1 MTRPVDAALS
11 RRIDARLLV
20 VAGAACISFSAILMK
35 SSGTSPATAGLFR
48 CLLALP
54 ALVPLALLES
64 RRLGRRPWRRQL
76 VDVGAGVLL
85 GVDLLLWG
93 LCIEHVG
100 AGIATV
106 LVNVQVVLVPLLAL
120 VVHRERPPLRFAFL
134 VPVMLFGVGL
144 ASGAIGAGEGAQGSA
159 ALWGALLGVSAGAAY
174 AGYLFLLRGGGD
186 EGVRHQAQP
195 VLAATVG
202 AAIASAAFSPFASG
216 IDLTPGWAAFGW
228 LLALAFSGQVCG
240 WLLITAGLPRLRSNV
255 GATLLLLQPVLA
267 VLLGMVLLAERPTAV
282 QLVGCGVVIVGVWLT
297 SARRRARPRG
307 RNAPRP
313 AVGSASRSP
322 SQL

>member
-1 MTRPVDAALS
+1 MSTAPDATLTY
-11 RRIDARLLV
+11 RVDARLLL

-35 SSGTSPATAGLFR
+35 LSGTSPATAGLFR

-54 ALVPLALLES
+54 ALVPLALLE
-64 RRLGRRPWRRQL
+64 RRRVGTRPWRRQL
-76 VDVGAGVLL
+76 VDVAAGGLL

-93 LCIEHVG
+93 LCIEHLG

-106 LVNVQVVLVPLLAL
+106 LVNVQVVIVPLLAL

-144 ASGAIGAGEGAQGSA
+144 AAGAVSGGADGGTAS
-159 ALWGALLGVSAGAAY
+159 LWGGLLGVAAGAAY
-174 AGYLFLLRGGGD
+174 AGYLFLLRGGGTD
-186 EGVRHQAQP
+186 GQQHRAQP

-202 AAIASAAFSPFASG
+202 AGIACTVLSPLASG

-228 LLALAFSGQVCG
+228 LLALALSGQVCG
-240 WLLITAGLPRLRSNV
+240 WLLITSGLPRLRSNV

-267 VLLGMVLLAERPTAV
+267 VLFGMVLLAERPTGW
-282 QLVGCGVVIVGVWLT
+282 QLVGCAVVIAGVWLT
-297 SARRRARPRG
+297 SVHRRVHPPGSRRSRRAVRSAAG
-307 RNAPRP
+307 AP
-313 AVGSASRSP
+313 SR
-322 SQL
+322 L